1 MDEIDE
7 VIEDFSKIM
16 DKGFDNGDAR
26 EILRL
31 VELRKARKA
40 LEEISDRIADMSN
53 RGINVMHL

>member
-16 DKGFDNGDAR
+16 DKGFDSGEAR

>member
-7 VIEDFSKIM
+7 VIRDYEEVVH
-16 DKGFDNGDAR
+16 KGYTYKEAR
-26 EILRL
+26 DILRIA
-31 VELRKARKA
+31 ELRKARKA